1 MAISV
6 PIGAKS
12 NRIPPLDDIINGA
25 RKWELWGKLGW
36 LEVKRRYRRT
46 VIGPFWSTISL
57 GIYLTAL
64 GAVGAGLWKQNIAE
78 YVPFLAAGMIVWI
91 MFSTILTEAGT
102 LFLSAAHL
110 FKELRFEYSI
120 LVYAAVWRNLIV
132 FLHNLIAFVVVIAI
146 LAPHRITFDTLLVIP
161 GLAIVI
167 LNALW
172 VTLFFGMLC
181 LRYRDVQQ
189 FIMSIIQV
197 PALRHPD
204 LLASRGAERIR
215 TLGLHWVQPHLP
227 HHRGR
232 APALARRSAISS
244 VLRRRHPRH
253 CRRAGLHPCGIRSF
267 PSPHRVLGLRS

>member
-6 PIGAKS
+6 PVGAKS

-25 RKWELWGKLGW
+25 KKWELWGKLGW
-36 LEVKRRYRRT
+36 LEVRRRYRRT

-64 GAVGAGLWKQNIAE
+64 GAVGVGLWKQNIAE

-146 LAPHRITFDTLLVIP
+146 LAPQRITLDTLLVLP
-161 GLAIVI
+161 GLVIVI
-167 LNALW
+167 ANALW

-197 PALRHPD
+197 LLFVTPIFWPPEALSGSGRWVFIGVNPIYHIIEVVRRP
-204 LLASRGAERIR
+204 LLGEAPSALSYAVALIV
-215 TLGLHWVQPHLP
+215 TAFGLAFTFGVFN
-227 HHRGR
+227 RF
-232 APALARRSAISS
+232 
-244 VLRRRHPRH
+244 RRRI
-253 CRRAGLHPCGIRSF
+253 AFWG
-267 PSPHRVLGLRS
+267 

>member
-1 MAISV
+1 
-6 PIGAKS
+6 
-12 NRIPPLDDIINGA
+12 
-25 RKWELWGKLGW
+25 
-36 LEVKRRYRRT
+36 
-46 VIGPFWSTISL
+46 FWSTISL

-64 GAVGAGLWKQNIAE
+64 GAVGVGLWKQNVAE

-146 LAPHRITFDTLLVIP
+146 LAPQRITLDTLLVIP
-161 GLAIVI
+161 GLVIV
-167 LNALW
+167 LANALW

-197 PALRHPD
+197 
-204 LLASRGAERIR
+204 LLF
-215 TLGLHWVQPHLP
+215 V
-227 HHRGR
+227 
-232 APALARRSAISS
+232 
-244 VLRRRHPRH
+244 
-253 CRRAGLHPCGIRSF
+253 
-267 PSPHRVLGLRS
+267 

>member
-6 PIGAKS
+6 PVGAKS
-12 NRIPPLDDIINGA
+12 NRISPLDDIIGGA
-25 RKWELWGKLGW
+25 KKWELWGRLGW

-57 GIYLTAL
+57 GIYLAAL
-64 GAVGAGLWKQNIAE
+64 GVVGAGLWKQNIAE

-146 LAPHRITFDTLLVIP
+146 LAPQRITFDTLLLFP
-161 GLAIVI
+161 GLAILLV
-167 LNALW
+167 NAVW

-197 PALRHPD
+197 LLFVTPIFWPPEALGGSGRLVFINLNPIFHLIELVRRP
-204 LLASRGAERIR
+204 LLGEAPSLLSYGYSLLVTA
-215 TLGLHWVQPHLP
+215 LGLAFTFAVFS
-227 HHRGR
+227 RF
-232 APALARRSAISS
+232 
-244 VLRRRHPRH
+244 RRRI
-253 CRRAGLHPCGIRSF
+253 AFWG
-267 PSPHRVLGLRS
+267 

>member
-1 MAISV
+1 MTISV
-6 PIGAKS
+6 PVGAKS

-25 RKWELWGKLGW
+25 KKWELWGKLGW
-36 LEVKRRYRRT
+36 LEVRRRYRRT

-64 GAVGAGLWKQNIAE
+64 GAVGVGLWKQNIAE

-146 LAPHRITFDTLLVIP
+146 LAPQRITLDTLLVLP
-161 GLAIVI
+161 GLVIVI
-167 LNALW
+167 ANALW

-197 PALRHPD
+197 LLFVTPIFWPPEALSGSGRWVFIGVNPIYHIIEVVRRP
-204 LLASRGAERIR
+204 LLGEAPSALSYAVALIV
-215 TLGLHWVQPHLP
+215 TAFGLAFTFGVFN
-227 HHRGR
+227 RF
-232 APALARRSAISS
+232 
-244 VLRRRHPRH
+244 RRRI
-253 CRRAGLHPCGIRSF
+253 AFWG
-267 PSPHRVLGLRS
+267 